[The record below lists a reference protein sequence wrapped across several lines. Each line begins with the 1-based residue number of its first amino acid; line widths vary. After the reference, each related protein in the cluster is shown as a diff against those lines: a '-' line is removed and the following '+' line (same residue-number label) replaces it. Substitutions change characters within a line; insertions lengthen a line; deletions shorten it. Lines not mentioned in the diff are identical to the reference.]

1 LAPQWQPVEHETAP
15 PAGAARPIRIR
26 HKPHSAFAVTFV
38 MAEPILKPAATVVQ
52 GGPQRLE
59 TALTALLAAQMAL
72 LAEVF

>member
-1 LAPQWQPVEHETAP
+1 
-15 PAGAARPIRIR
+15 
-26 HKPHSAFAVTFV
+26 

-52 GGPQRLE
+52 GDPQRLE